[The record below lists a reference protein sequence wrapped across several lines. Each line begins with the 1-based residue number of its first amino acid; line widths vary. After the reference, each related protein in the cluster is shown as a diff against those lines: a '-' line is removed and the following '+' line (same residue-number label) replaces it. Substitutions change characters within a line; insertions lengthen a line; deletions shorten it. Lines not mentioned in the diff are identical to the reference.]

1 MSQDAPI
8 LTCEPAF
15 YYLAKFEGDPKPKLE
30 QIGEYESL
38 CMDLL
43 NPQCVELVVG
53 GKDRPTQVW
62 RK

>member
-1 MSQDAPI
+1 MSQDAPRI
-8 LTCEPAF
+8 TCDAAF
-15 YYLAKFEGDPKPKLE
+15 WALAKFNGDPEPKPAG
-30 QIGEYESL
+30 ISEYESL
-38 CMDLL
+38 CQDLL